1 MGGERRHPTIKDVSA
16 GNIQMLRE
24 DVMRLVSEGL
34 VKLETDANASY
45 ERQGNMAFYS
55 KENLA
60 LRLGIRN
67 HPLLKRLTCALWR
80 LVCKTDQ
87 PMNFDGYHELMI
99 RLHKILMEHFNAS
112 DSFVQIQEDWAS
124 DAKTHEILTYENFHL
139 AIFELVDLWCDSI
152 NVNDYI
158 SLLYLILEGITR
170 IENARFALR
179 PLEEILYT
187 DVVDVSLQRSIED
200 IESIMSSMSEDPVTP
215 PVVQVPL
222 PEKRIKAKSQPLP
235 PPNTP
240 NLPLSP
246 VVAPPASPKAP
257 LPAAVATTE
266 ANMADTPSPPLLPP
280 SKRIHCLKSRLT
292 PIVYSTMPTTPDNE
306 LNHLPRL
313 QSSSS
318 NTHLPLVAT
327 PPNVNTNNH
336 ATTSSLI
343 PPSEDVPPSL
353 PSTAQYKINILPPIA
368 TPAPSSKQVP
378 IKVSPTR
385 LPEVATSVEPPSP
398 QRVTVPPKPVKE
410 TVPLERR
417 DFGGFS
423 ILSPKDL
430 LPPASVK
437 YSVSHAYR
445 GPETAPMGVNL
456 THAIAQL
463 GEDHRAGLRHALL
476 ERNHHAVYRKT
487 PPKLVIMD
495 AKPSSVTSD
504 ISSESSVDPPGK
516 ALVRKSIDFQKESI
530 ELVTELASS
539 VLGVTSGSPTRRKS
553 QEQIRRISKDSVGIP
568 PGTPDRQELSLV
580 AHGAANTWGK
590 AAVNVNNTDSTL
602 GRLPEDVAAYWS
614 RPQGTPKHFLP
625 RSLRHKHKRLLDAT
639 STPTHLRDTPSDL
652 IRIETLSAQRAQRQS
667 TSESPRPSRMIL
679 PPEPIRPSPPSP
691 LISPNLSI
699 DTAQMTK
706 HDEARVPLPPS
717 AQRPRLL
724 DTAGSKNRSSAIPPR
739 GIKPLLNRPVVN
751 LQDAPPTNLSVGAT
765 RLGSS
770 NGDTASLP
778 PDNQTRPLK
787 KAKAKKAKR
796 FEEPKFNIVAKPP
809 AQRVATKRQ

>member
-16 GNIQMLRE
+16 GNIQTLQE

-34 VKLETDANASY
+34 VKLEADANASY

-80 LVCKTDQ
+80 LVCKTDA
-87 PMNFDGYHELMI
+87 PMKFDGYHELMI

-124 DAKTHEILTYENFHL
+124 DAKNHEILTYENFHL

-170 IENARFALR
+170 IEKARFALR

-200 IESIMSSMSEDPVTP
+200 IESIMSSISEDPVTS
-215 PVVQVPL
+215 PVVQAPL
-222 PEKRIKAKSQPLP
+222 PERLIKAKSQPPP

-240 NLPLSP
+240 NQPLSP
-246 VVAPPASPKAP
+246 VAAPPASPKAP
-257 LPAAVATTE
+257 LPDAGATTE
-266 ANMADTPSPPLLPP
+266 VDMSDPPSPSLLPP
-280 SKRIHCLKSRLT
+280 IH
-292 PIVYSTMPTTPDNE
+292 STMPTTPDNE

-313 QSSSS
+313 PSSSS
-318 NTHLPLVAT
+318 NARLPLVAT
-327 PPNVNTNNH
+327 PPNVKTNNYE
-336 ATTSSLI
+336 TPPSLI

-353 PSTAQYKINILPPIA
+353 PSTAQYKTNILPPIA
-368 TPAPSSKQVP
+368 TPAPSSNKVP
-378 IKVSPTR
+378 MKVSPTR
-385 LPEVATSVEPPSP
+385 LPEVATSVEPSPP
-398 QRVTVPPKPVKE
+398 QRVIVPPKPVKE

-423 ILSPKDL
+423 ILSPKDS

-437 YSVSHAYR
+437 YTVSQAYR
-445 GPETAPMGVNL
+445 GPETAPMGANL
-456 THAIAQL
+456 MHAIAQL
-463 GEDHRAGLRHALL
+463 GEDHRAELRHALL

-495 AKPSSVTSD
+495 AKPPSVASD
-504 ISSESSVDPPGK
+504 TSSESSVDPPGK
-516 ALVRKSIDFQKESI
+516 ALARKSIDFQKESI
-530 ELVTELASS
+530 ELVTEFASS

-553 QEQIRRISKDSVGIP
+553 QEQMRRISKDSVGIP

-580 AHGAANTWGK
+580 AHRAANTWGE
-590 AAVNVNNTDSTL
+590 AAGNANNTDSTL

-614 RPQGTPKHFLP
+614 RPQGAPKHFLP

-639 STPTHLRDTPSDL
+639 STPTQLRDPPSDL

-691 LISPNLSI
+691 LITPNLSI

-706 HDEARVPLPPS
+706 HDEARGPLPPS

-724 DTAGSKNRSSAIPPR
+724 DTAGSKNRSSAVPPR

-751 LQDAPPTNLSVGAT
+751 LQDAPPTKLSVGAT

-770 NGDTASLP
+770 NGDTTSLP

-787 KAKAKKAKR
+787 KAKAKKGKR

-809 AQRVATKRQ
+809 APATSDFVTIQRVATKRQ